1 MSGAPVVSMTSE
13 GKTCYVYP
21 RNVVGLSMTNG
32 FVAHVWRCVACD
44 EKCWPRTYDRISE
57 CEECGG
63 KLVRCGTGRW
73 TSPNTFTMD

>member
-1 MSGAPVVSMTSE
+1 MSGPPRKYKNSD

-21 RNVVGLSMTNG
+21 DVVVDDSMTNG
-32 FVAHVWRCVACD
+32 FVSNVWACSRCKV
-44 EKCWPRTYDRISE
+44 KCWPRTYAGVSE

-73 TSPNTFTMD
+73 TSGNTFIMD